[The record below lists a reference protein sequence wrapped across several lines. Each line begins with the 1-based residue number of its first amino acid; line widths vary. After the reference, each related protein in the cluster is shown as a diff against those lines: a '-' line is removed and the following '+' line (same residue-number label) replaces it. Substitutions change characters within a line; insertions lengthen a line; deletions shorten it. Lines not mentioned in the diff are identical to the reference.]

1 MTQWRVLLDG
11 DSNKVE
17 PQLRDVEVTV
27 NADPFGDNA
36 TAFVGDVAGQRADEY
51 REGRRVDFQVRDFD
65 TQGTYQTVLAGY
77 VVQSRPRSEGAGDIL
92 EVECYSFDTLLRRN
106 EMNGDLSGQSVS
118 DALKDLVQ
126 NHIPGVTYDSNQVN
140 VVNDVTVQRP
150 FTHER
155 VDNILDQLR
164 QLSGNETFGVDETLT
179 FFFRPAETDTISRGI
194 GPGDQF
200 GYDLPERASESL
212 NEVQVFFDDG
222 DRSVIVDDG
231 GRKQDLKESLG
242 ASEPVTQ
249 AESIMR
255 EQIQTR
261 AEAVRAGKRV
271 LQDRSPTLSG
281 TVETFGLLD
290 ASPGDTIPV
299 TIPQRGINDEFLI
312 AQLTYH
318 IDDTVEVTILRQPDD
333 AQKSTDPHADMLV
346 RMSDSLQR
354 VEMRP
359 ARGEHDLDRRTRL
372 IETAAGVQLSVSGT
386 VDGTPLSE
394 IAVTGVGFDALK
406 QALIDKST
414 LTPDAIAVGTDD
426 TAPARSQTDLGN
438 QSAETSQTS
447 GTSSGPT
454 ATFDASFSSP
464 GTGIVEVG
472 LRQTSGGSDD
482 ILIRGILETPVDNPS
497 SVSISVAVGDDP
509 DRTETVLTTTG
520 QTYLRDVLADNSP
533 TNPDGI
539 AVGTATSVTLDES
552 DTSLDSSSPLF
563 SRALGNEIVT
573 EIDSGSEWRDET
585 AIPADKPA
593 FVDGSVVANSQAA
606 FVFEAENNS
615 NPNLSSFSDS
625 SFSGGAGVTL
635 SGSDIITFSFTPDH
649 EITNP
654 AVALRGREN
663 TTSPDVSV
671 FLQGSQ
677 SLLDMPGSLGWVGQ
691 SATPTLPAGETAAVQ
706 VGGTNSVDVD
716 VDLVVVY
723 DADAISKSVTN
734 WDNANGGSSGYLD
747 DPPLFADQTVFEAI
761 GIALPRP
768 ATDITLGSSFND
780 TTGSQFV
787 EVEGNAGVGTTRNTN
802 SETVS
807 TTLTNTTIFANAR
820 FGLSRFDDTTVSE
833 TPLKNNAAQ
842 TVDLFNI
849 QLGGGGI
856 VETGPRAV
864 DYRTFTTSGQSSNN
878 TLTEMA
884 VRDTNGDTL
893 THSRLASVFI
903 GPELSLEFNETWS
916 LQRSPLAVNQADF
929 DPDIVNSSVVNGG
942 DTSGTDYFIVSI
954 DNISSSF

>member
-36 TAFVGDVAGQRADEY
+36 TAFIGDPAGQRADEY
-51 REGRRVDFQVRDFD
+51 SEGRRVDFQVRDFD

-118 DALKDLVQ
+118 EALKDLVQ
-126 NHIPGVTYDSNQVN
+126 NHIPGVSYDPSQVD

-164 QLSGNETFGVDETLT
+164 QLSGNETFGVDDTLT

-271 LQDRSPTLSG
+271 LRDRSPTLSG

-299 TIPQRGINDEFLI
+299 RIPQRGINDEFVI
-312 AQLTYH
+312 AQLTYY
-318 IDDTVEVTILRQPDD
+318 IDDTVEVTILRQPDES
-333 AQKSTDPHADMLV
+333 QKSTDPHADMLV

-359 ARGEHDLDRRTRL
+359 ARGEGDLDRRTRL

-386 VDGTPLSE
+386 VDGTLLSE
-394 IAVTGVGFDALK
+394 IAITGVGFDALK

-414 LTPDAIAVGTDD
+414 LTPDAIAVGADD
-426 TAPARSQTDLGN
+426 TPPARSQTDLGS

-447 GTSSGPT
+447 GASSGPT

-482 ILIRGILETPVDNPS
+482 ILIRGILESPVDNPS
-497 SVSISVAVGDDP
+497 SVSISVAVGNDP

-520 QTYLRDVLADNSP
+520 QEYVRDVLADNTP
-533 TNPDGI
+533 TNPDDI
-539 AVGTATSVTLDES
+539 AVGTAASVTLDES
-552 DTSLDSSSPLF
+552 DTSLDSSPLF

-585 AIPADKPA
+585 AIPDDKPA
-593 FVDGSVVANSQAA
+593 VIDGSVVANSQAA

-615 NPNLSSFSDS
+615 NPSLSSFSDS

-635 SGSDIITFSFTPDH
+635 SGGDTISFTFTPDH
-649 EITNP
+649 DITNP

-671 FLQGSQ
+671 FLEGSQ
-677 SLLDMPGSLGWVGQ
+677 SLLDTPGSLGWVGQ
-691 SATPTLPAGETAAVQ
+691 PTAPTLPADETATVQ
-706 VGGTNSVDVD
+706 VGGVNNVDVD
-716 VDLVVVY
+716 VDLVAVY
-723 DADAISKSVTN
+723 DADAITKSVSN
-734 WDNANGGSSGYLD
+734 WDNANGGSGGYLD
-747 DPPLFADQTVFEAI
+747 DPPLFADQSVVEAI

-768 ATDITLGSSFND
+768 VTDITLGSSFND

-787 EVEGNAGVGTTRNTN
+787 EIEGNGGAGTTRNTN
-802 SETVS
+802 SETAS
-807 TTLTNTTIFANAR
+807 TTLNSTTIFANAR

-833 TPLKNNAAQ
+833 TPLTNNVAQ

-916 LQRSPLAVNQADF
+916 LQRAPLSVNQPDLQPTIETVEEIAESPNAANFQVDIT
-929 DPDIVNSSVVNGG
+929 DP
-942 DTSGTDYFIVSI
+942 
-954 DNISSSF
+954 